1 MRDIRDL
8 LPLLHIGSLRRK
20 ERATTRLVAA
30 CRSTGVCQH
39 GFHRI
44 KVAGWRDKMKIE
56 DAVNIDDL
64 RRLASRRL
72 PRIAFDFI
80 EGGVE
85 DEHCVA
91 ANEKSFSRHRLL
103 PRYMVDIAR
112 RDQSA
117 ALFGQSFASPF
128 GMTPTGYSRGRR
140 PPPIFRSSCRALPP
154 LRSKRRPRWRPR
166 IPGISSTRRATE
178 R

>member
-1 MRDIRDL
+1 
-8 LPLLHIGSLRRK
+8 
-20 ERATTRLVAA
+20 
-30 CRSTGVCQH
+30 
-39 GFHRI
+39 
-44 KVAGWRDKMKIE
+44 MKIE

-64 RRLASRRL
+64 RLLARRRL

-85 DEHCVA
+85 DEHCIA
-91 ANEKSFSRHRLL
+91 ANEKSFARHRLV

-128 GMTPTGYSRGRR
+128 GIAPTGLAALFRALTPTWYSSEGGGCRQYPVHHVGRFHR
-140 PPPIFRSSCRALPP
+140 FNRSGV
-154 LRSKRRPRWRPR
+154 PR
-166 IPGISSTRRATE
+166 
-178 R
+178 